1 VFQVV
6 KTSSRDIK
14 IQKIKMFRDMLLE
27 AGYIVRNKKNSRHF
41 ELYCYWAGGDIIRI
55 ERGRRVLVVCVNP
68 AMINENKDAVLQRVL
83 SYASAT
89 GIL

>member
-1 VFQVV
+1 
-6 KTSSRDIK
+6 
-14 IQKIKMFRDMLLE
+14 MFMDLLLE
-27 AGYIVRNKKNSRHF
+27 VGFVIRNKKNSRHF
-41 ELYCYWAGGDIIRI
+41 DLYCNWAGGTIIRI

-68 AMINENKDAVLQRVL
+68 AILDENNVLQRVL